1 MGCIWYK
8 PVNVNC
14 STTCFSKFF
23 IIIHVCE
30 HTVSIKCTTIQS
42 FLSTLLWKW
51 SMNAEKSIWI
61 HPFFQWVMKNSLLLN
76 LKRTISNMFGFRIHI
91 KGRSNNSLCTGTTHQ
106 SHALFW
112 WPSWFWN
119 VICVSLSYC
128 PHSIPAILPDVK
140 PVSEVFKV
148 NLMRFIQQNSLW
160 KKCSVPFKLIIYNL
174 FGDVLGRSFKK
185 FFFSCLLFIWMSST
199 GACFIQELCYQ

>member
-1 MGCIWYK
+1 MVWASPCIFETEFFCRW
-8 PVNVNC
+8 C
-14 STTCFSKFF
+14 FWALFCTTISSEIHPHPYPTVPLSGLHLVQACECQLLYYLLFKFF

-112 WPSWFWN
+112 WPSW
-119 VICVSLSYC
+119 
-128 PHSIPAILPDVK
+128 
-140 PVSEVFKV
+140 
-148 NLMRFIQQNSLW
+148 
-160 KKCSVPFKLIIYNL
+160 
-174 FGDVLGRSFKK
+174 
-185 FFFSCLLFIWMSST
+185 
-199 GACFIQELCYQ
+199 